1 MAFTKTACAVTREEF
16 SQHAKPLPVQF
27 DVALPPPS
35 NGQPPG
41 HGLSL
46 TADVKHFSTG
56 SLGWSISEKRDIRLN
71 GKTVRVQVGLN
82 VTIIGSKEAA

>member
-16 SQHAKPLPVQF
+16 AQHAKPLPVQL
-27 DVALPPPS
+27 DGIEVK
-35 NGQPPG
+35 GIG
-41 HGLSL
+41 L
-46 TADVKHFSTG
+46 TAEVKQFSTG
-56 SLGWSISEKRDIRLN
+56 SLGWSISEKRDMQLN